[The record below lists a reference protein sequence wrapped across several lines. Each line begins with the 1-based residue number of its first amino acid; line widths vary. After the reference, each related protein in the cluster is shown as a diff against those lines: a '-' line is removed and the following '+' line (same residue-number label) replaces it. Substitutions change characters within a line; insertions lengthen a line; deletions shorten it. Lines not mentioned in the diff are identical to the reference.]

1 MQRVVLEQLIGYYG
15 GGYDVMKRNIYDNYY
30 KTSGKAYG
38 GANFTWKPWLAKAT
52 RVSSVTAGSCLKL
65 SYGHWTYSSRYGR
78 MILKNNKEK

>member
-1 MQRVVLEQLIGYYG
+1 M
-15 GGYDVMKRNIYDNYY
+15 
-30 KTSGKAYG
+30 TG
-38 GANFTWKPWLAKAT
+38 GASDTWKPWLAKAT